1 VYKDGALIA
10 EFNAERIVIDT
21 GSRPFI
27 PNVEGIKESKFV
39 YTSETLMEED
49 KLPKELLVMGGGY
62 IGLEFASYYA
72 NFGSKMTIIQDSND
86 FIPREDAEIAELVY
100 ASMTNKGIRILKNT
114 KILKVSSSEDKVFL
128 NVEVDGKSEVISG
141 NALLVATGR
150 RPNINDLHLENT
162 DIQISNRSNI
172 ITNEFKETNVAGVF
186 ATGDVTNAL
195 QFTYISLDDS
205 RIIADFIYGNR
216 KRTINNRGAIPYT
229 VFIDPALSRVGIT
242 EKEAIDNGYSI
253 NVFRLKVAAIPK
265 ARVLG
270 ATDGLLKVIVNK
282 EDNLI
287 LGAHLFSAESY
298 EVINIIKLAI
308 DNKIP
313 YTVLRDNIY
322 NHLTMSE
329 ALNDLFSDVNKK

>member
-1 VYKDGALIA
+1 
-10 EFNAERIVIDT
+10 
-21 GSRPFI
+21 
-27 PNVEGIKESKFV
+27 
-39 YTSETLMEED
+39 MEED

-72 NFGSKMTIIQDSND
+72 NFGSKVTIIQDSND

-172 ITNEFKETNVAGVF
+172 ITNEFKETNVAGLF

-195 QFTYISLDDS
+195 QFTYISLDDFW
-205 RIIADFIYGNR
+205 IITDFIYGNR

-313 YTVLRDNIY
+313 YNVLRDNIY
-322 NHLTMSE
+322 NHPTMSE
-329 ALNDLFSDVNKK
+329 AFNYLFSDVNKK

>member
-1 VYKDGALIA
+1 
-10 EFNAERIVIDT
+10 
-21 GSRPFI
+21 
-27 PNVEGIKESKFV
+27 
-39 YTSETLMEED
+39 MEED

-195 QFTYISLDDS
+195 QFTY
-205 RIIADFIYGNR
+205 
-216 KRTINNRGAIPYT
+216 
-229 VFIDPALSRVGIT
+229 
-242 EKEAIDNGYSI
+242 
-253 NVFRLKVAAIPK
+253 
-265 ARVLG
+265 
-270 ATDGLLKVIVNK
+270 
-282 EDNLI
+282 
-287 LGAHLFSAESY
+287 FS
-298 EVINIIKLAI
+298 
-308 DNKIP
+308 
-313 YTVLRDNIY
+313 
-322 NHLTMSE
+322 
-329 ALNDLFSDVNKK
+329 

>member
-1 VYKDGALIA
+1 
-10 EFNAERIVIDT
+10 
-21 GSRPFI
+21 
-27 PNVEGIKESKFV
+27 
-39 YTSETLMEED
+39 MEED

>member
-1 VYKDGALIA
+1 
-10 EFNAERIVIDT
+10 
-21 GSRPFI
+21 
-27 PNVEGIKESKFV
+27 
-39 YTSETLMEED
+39 M
-49 KLPKELLVMGGGY
+49 
-62 IGLEFASYYA
+62 
-72 NFGSKMTIIQDSND
+72 
-86 FIPREDAEIAELVY
+86 
-100 ASMTNKGIRILKNT
+100 
-114 KILKVSSSEDKVFL
+114 
-128 NVEVDGKSEVISG
+128 
-141 NALLVATGR
+141 ATGI

-329 ALNDLFSDVNKK
+329 ALNDSFSDVNKK